1 MSTYLFQLS
10 DLHIR
15 EPGRKAYGRL
25 DTAPYLSRA
34 IDTILRCPQAP
45 SAVVIT
51 GDLCDFGRESEYLHL
66 RELLTPL
73 VCPIFLMPGN
83 HDCVINLRRS
93 FPDHSYLG
101 FSGPAH
107 FSVDVGDLQLIALDS
122 TLAGQSFGAIDAHGL
137 AWLEESL
144 LACVDRPVVIAMH
157 HPPFLTQIGHMDEI
171 GLLHG
176 RAEFAQIIRKF
187 SNIERIIC
195 GHLHRAIDTR
205 FAGTIAST
213 SPSPAHQVVLDLH
226 PLAVSQWN
234 LEPGGF
240 RIHAWNK
247 SAGLVTHTMPIG
259 TFEGPYPF
267 HAEGALID

>member
-25 DTAPYLSRA
+25 DTAPYLSSA

-66 RELLTPL
+66 RDLLTSL

-83 HDCVINLRRS
+83 HDCIINLRRS

-107 FSVDVGDLQLIALDS
+107 FSVDLGDLQLIALDS
-122 TLAGQSFGAIDAHGL
+122 TLARQSFGAIDAHGL

-176 RAEFAQIIRKF
+176 RAEFA
-187 SNIERIIC
+187 
-195 GHLHRAIDTR
+195 
-205 FAGTIAST
+205 
-213 SPSPAHQVVLDLH
+213 
-226 PLAVSQWN
+226 
-234 LEPGGF
+234 
-240 RIHAWNK
+240 
-247 SAGLVTHTMPIG
+247 
-259 TFEGPYPF
+259 
-267 HAEGALID
+267 